1 MSKQTFQSFIAIL
14 FIVSGVTGL
23 VYQILWFKYLSLFLG
38 NTTYAQTMVLSAFM
52 GGLAIGSAVWGRKA
66 DKISRPLLLYG
77 WLEFGIGG
85 YCLLY
90 PLLIRTVREIF
101 IQSVTIIAL
110 QSDSAAVLGL
120 KLIVSL
126 LTVLPPTIL
135 MGGTLPVLV
144 KTVSDTVEESGRNV
158 AVLLFPQQL
167 RCCCWVY
174 SLRLF
179 LHSPFGP

>member
-1 MSKQTFQSFIAIL
+1 MSKHTLQSFIAVL

-66 DKISRPLLLYG
+66 DKISRPLFLYG
-77 WLEFGIGG
+77 WLEFGIGC

-90 PLLIRTVREIF
+90 PLLIRYVKEIF
-101 IQSVTIIAL
+101 IQSVTLFAL

-120 KLIVSL
+120 KLVVSL

-144 KTVSDTVEESGRNV
+144 KTVSETVEESGRNV
-158 AVLLFPQQL
+158 ALL
-167 RCCCWVY
+167 Y
-174 SLRLF
+174 F
-179 LHSPFGP
+179 LNSFGAVVGSIL

>member
-1 MSKQTFQSFIAIL
+1 MSKHTLQSFIAVL

-23 VYQILWFKYLSLFLG
+23 MYQILWFKYLSLFLG

-66 DKISRPLLLYG
+66 DKISRLLFLYG
-77 WLEFGIGG
+77 WLEFGIGC

-90 PLLIRTVREIF
+90 PTLIRYVKEIF
-101 IQSVTIIAL
+101 IQSVTLFAL

-120 KLIVSL
+120 KLVVSL

-144 KTVSDTVEESGRNV
+144 KTVSEI
-158 AVLLFPQQL
+158 LKYF
-167 RCCCWVY
+167 
-174 SLRLF
+174 F
-179 LHSPFGP
+179 K